1 MEGKE
6 GETEE
11 SRAGGRSGKSGWRK
25 RDEKVKWTSF

>member
-25 RDEKVKWTSF
+25 MDERV

>member
-6 GETEE
+6 GATEE

-25 RDEKVKWTSF
+25 GEEKVKRRSF